1 METRAEE
8 AQPRAGGLTCT
19 GKADGSIASPSFTAQ
34 AALHSQFI

>member
-19 GKADGSIASPSFTAQ
+19 RKADGSVTSLTFTAQ
-34 AALHSQFI
+34 AALHSQLI